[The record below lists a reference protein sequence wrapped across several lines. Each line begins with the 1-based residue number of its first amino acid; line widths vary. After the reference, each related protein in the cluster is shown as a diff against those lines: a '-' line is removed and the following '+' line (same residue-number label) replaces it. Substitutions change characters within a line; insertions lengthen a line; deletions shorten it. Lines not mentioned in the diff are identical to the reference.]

1 MHPRGPQQ
9 DEGLPVKQGPGK
21 GLEDDGMISE
31 LNSEQK
37 SEGIRAVP
45 FARWKARREGIDL
58 SRVRGTGPR
67 GIILAKDLDDSTIGP
82 ERMEAMSSPH
92 SVYASTLAKNLAVK
106 EGLSLEN
113 IMGTGTRGR
122 IMMGDVIKTLEEKT
136 PPVED
141 KKIPVRGKGLFGQTL
156 PMTQMRKV
164 IARKMAQSAFTAP
177 HIYFVTEVDMNELL
191 LFKDKV
197 QGDFEKEFQ
206 VRISINDFVIKATAL
221 TIRDFPLL
229 NAMMKGEEIYVMPE
243 INIGLAVAMEEG
255 LIVPA
260 IPHADELGLDEI
272 AKIRANLVE
281 RARGGKLKMEE
292 IERGTFTI
300 SSLAQYDI
308 TFFTAILNPPQSG
321 ILSIGKTREF
331 KEETGMKKI
340 ASFGLSVDHRVING
354 VVAATFLQSLKKRL
368 ENPYFTFMQLR
379 R

>member
-1 MHPRGPQQ
+1 MTQEAG
-9 DEGLPVKQGPGK
+9 EGASK
-21 GLEDDGMISE
+21 
-31 LNSEQK
+31 EQR
-37 SEGIRAVP
+37 I
-45 FARWKARREGIDL
+45 
-58 SRVRGTGPR
+58 
-67 GIILAKDLDDSTIGP
+67 
-82 ERMEAMSSPH
+82 
-92 SVYASTLAKNLAVK
+92 YASTLARKLAEKKSIPLEKVK
-106 EGLSLEN
+106 
-113 IMGTGTRGR
+113 GTGTRGR
-122 IMMGDVIKTLEEKT
+122 VVMDDVIKTLEEKT

-354 VVAATFLQSLKKRL
+354 AVAATFLQSLKKRL
-368 ENPYFTFMQLR
+368 ENPSFTFMQLR